1 MAIAQFAFHV
11 GRIASAVS
19 ALCASVCAH
28 ADFLRFEIEYSTTK
42 IGETPVIVTNLF
54 ARFTGSGDRFSSITD
69 IRLVDGSAQF
79 IHRDFASDL
88 EYSTEFGSWSPSLG
102 PASSQVDSFLA
113 AGNGPGANSTPIGPE
128 GDWSIT
134 EGFHVAQPPFAS
146 LGTTCGFYAAASVVV
161 GPTERLF
168 CARFVTTTEST
179 AIFVANVRW
188 TRPGEQLPRVAAG
201 GFVISPFGDDLCPEN
216 ADRSLPGQCGC
227 EGVAADT
234 DADGAEDCWDSATG
248 KPIHARWQRQTPDGG
263 NVGALTSASA
273 VAVIPRLIAVG
284 SRTAFREVVNQ
295 GGIAIVEEFGQ
306 SLADGDSALWSS
318 RQLLTDPESPPNALV
333 GASVAAGV
341 AENGDEI
348 IVGGSYPDLLATPVA
363 MPVVV
368 WRRPV
373 GASAFEVVDR
383 IAPIGT
389 APSTFSFGRSV
400 ALQVVPGIGED
411 IFVAGE
417 DRLFVFRRLLGAK
430 NWTLRQ
436 TILAPSG
443 ASDGFLFP
451 SNLKTAGRTV
461 VVKATLGEFGSYHT
475 ATYFY
480 TLETSASA
488 AQWAA
493 SVGVEPPTG
502 FDPLGFDAIPLGT
515 RALTTP
521 RRADPALGAFT
532 TRLAMVAPSS
542 RGGAGVPIEDLAQP
556 LLQPFDGFSESSA
569 YFLLDALGDIVA
581 ASGEPGTYLYRRVAA
596 DQWQPFAFVPVS
608 GNAHLGSGALVQFI
622 DTPATATLA
631 AGEIRITP
639 LGQLDC
645 DGDGVDDR
653 DLDND
658 ALPDCIDPDDD
669 GDGIDDEMDTPADL
683 NNNGTIDATDLAI
696 LLGNWGEPGVSDI
709 NANGST
715 DGQDLAIL
723 LNGW

>member
-1 MAIAQFAFHV
+1 M
-11 GRIASAVS
+11 
-19 ALCASVCAH
+19 
-28 ADFLRFEIEYSTTK
+28 
-42 IGETPVIVTNLF
+42 TNLF

-436 TILAPSG
+436 TILPPSG

-451 SNLKTAGRTV
+451 SNLKTVGRTV
-461 VVKATLGEFGSYHT
+461 VVKATLGEFGSFNT
-475 ATYFY
+475 AIYFY
-480 TLETSASA
+480 DLQSRLTTA
-488 AQWAA
+488 AWTIRAIVQ
-493 SVGVEPPTG
+493 PPSG
-502 FDPLGFDAIPLGT
+502 FDPLGFAAIPLGSH
-515 RALTTP
+515 ALTTP
-521 RRADPALGAFT
+521 RRADTAIGTFT
-532 TRLAMVAPSS
+532 TRLAKVAPAAT
-542 RGGAGVPIEDLAQP
+542 GGAGTPLDDLAQP
-556 LLQPFDGFSESSA
+556 LLQPFDGFAARSQ
-569 YFLLDALGDIVA
+569 YFAIDAFGDVAA
-581 ASGEPGTYLYRRVAA
+581 ASGEPGTYVYRRVVG
-596 DQWQPFAFVPVS
+596 DQWVPFTFVPVS
-608 GNAHLGSGALVQFI
+608 GNALLGTSALVQFI
-622 DTPATATLA
+622 EVPATASLA
-631 AGEIRITP
+631 ANEIRITP

-645 DGDGVDDR
+645 DGDGVNDR
-653 DLDND
+653 DLDGD

-669 GDGIDDEMDTPADL
+669 GDGVDDESDNPADL
-683 NNNGTIDATDLAI
+683 NNDGTVDATDLAI

-709 NANGST
+709 NGNGFT
-715 DGQDLAIL
+715 DGQDLSFL
-723 LNGW
+723 LNAWSAD